1 MASDSEMSQS
11 SKLELEEAAADPN
24 PAWKGASKR
33 RQKKAKETKKEARA
47 KKEIF
52 DTIIVGAGAA
62 GIGVGIAL
70 AHSGVGNFVII
81 DRGSVGS
88 SFESWPEE
96 TRFITPS
103 FPSNS
108 IGMLDLNSIAVGVS
122 PAYNMRIEHP
132 TGSEY
137 AQHLQD
143 LAEFFEL
150 PIREN
155 AEVLQI
161 TNEDGVFSVETD
173 DWTISSKNV
182 IWAAGEFLYPRLEGF
197 PGSELCRHTAT
208 LENYADL
215 DGDDFLVIGGYESG
229 VDAAYHLSK
238 RGKKVTIFDK
248 DDPWGLDT
256 SDPSVSLSTF
266 SYERMRDASFE
277 DNVTLFAENAV
288 SSIELVDGVYE
299 LKSEDGQVFK
309 SKTQPLLASGFVGS
323 HTLVSHLFEER
334 EDGFP
339 LLNERD
345 ESTKVPGMYLCG
357 PSVRHDNHDFCF
369 IFKFRQRFAVVAQ
382 SIASSLDIP
391 TDEFVQAYRDWGMY
405 LDDLSC
411 CGQECLTC

>member
-1 MASDSEMSQS
+1 MSQR
-11 SKLELEEAAADPN
+11 
-24 PAWKGASKR
+24 SKR
-33 RQKKAKETKKEARA
+33 NLKLKTGNSD
-47 KKEIF
+47 IF
-52 DTIIVGAGAA
+52 DVIIVGAGAA

-81 DRGSVGS
+81 DRDSVGS
-88 SFESWPEE
+88 SFASWPDE

-137 AQHLQD
+137 ALHLQD

-161 TNEDGVFSVETD
+161 TKEDGVFSVETAE
-173 DWTISSKNV
+173 WTISSKNV
-182 IWAAGEFLYPRLEGF
+182 IWAAGEFLYPRLDGF
-197 PGSELCRHTAT
+197 PGSELCLHTST

-215 DGDDFLVIGGYESG
+215 EGDDYLIIGGYESG

-238 RGKKVTIFDK
+238 RGKKVTMFDK

-266 SYERMRDASFE
+266 SYERMRNPMFE
-277 DNVTLFAENAV
+277 EKVTLFPENAV
-288 SSIELVDGVYE
+288 SSMELNDGIYE
-299 LKSEDGQVFK
+299 LKSEDGQVFR
-309 SKTQPLLASGFVGS
+309 SETQPLLASGFVGS
-323 HTLVSHLFEER
+323 QTLVSRLFEER

-345 ESTKVPGMYLCG
+345 PVDQGPGNVPLWPLC
-357 PSVRHDNHDFCF
+357 P
-369 IFKFRQRFAVVAQ
+369 
-382 SIASSLDIP
+382 P
-391 TDEFVQAYRDWGMY
+391 
-405 LDDLSC
+405 
-411 CGQECLTC
+411 